1 MQKLGMLTSS
11 PTCLKMTENSCP
23 LIGHW
28 FLSLY
33 LQLAV
38 VGNSTWREGCFAAP
52 IKPCFDE
59 TILEC
64 RQVWLLFPLLPF
76 YSWCISSKDLDQ
88 NQEGAALWGGGQCT
102 LLGGVDLT
110 APGTSGVFLTL
121 LPSWVKHH
129 GEAAFELM
137 LKSWDSAV
145 RVFHRLPFKQQI
157 IRLEKGSRLHPLQF
171 LPVSHAAC
179 ACCHQRP
186 IKSCRG
192 KHSEPAYRV
201 H

>member
-1 MQKLGMLTSS
+1 MNNWTYLAVNCGNNLLSINIFYTHTVFAEFYHRITYGGMQKLGMLTSS

-28 FLSLY
+28 FLSMY

-64 RQVWLLFPLLPF
+64 RQVWLLFRLLLF
-76 YSWCISSKDLDQ
+76 YSWCISSEDLDQ

-110 APGTSGVFLTL
+110 APGTSGIFLTL

-129 GEAAFELM
+129 GEAAF
-137 LKSWDSAV
+137 V
-145 RVFHRLPFKQQI
+145 RVDAKKLRLGCESLSQTTF
-157 IRLEKGSRLHPLQF
+157 
-171 LPVSHAAC
+171 
-179 ACCHQRP
+179 
-186 IKSCRG
+186 
-192 KHSEPAYRV
+192 
-201 H
+201 